1 MDVNLEEVD
10 KQFLHKDDWREC
22 FSIQMHYNEHIALLE
37 GRGVIAALRHKLR
50 SCQEFGHKHLHFCD
64 NMGMTLLLA
73 KGRSGTFSML
83 RICRRVASLLLAT
96 DCFLAVR
103 WIPSELNMADGP
115 SRRWERLRA

>member
-22 FSIQMHYNEHIALLE
+22 FPIQMHYNEHIALLD
-37 GRGVIAALRHKLR
+37 GRGVIV
-50 SCQEFGHKHLHFCD
+50 EFGHKHLHFCD

-83 RICRRVASLLLAT
+83 RICRRVACLLLAT